1 MAAAKRMRA
10 EDRKIL
16 ILEKAIEEYGRVGM
30 HATSTERI
38 AELAGVSQP
47 YLFRLFGTK
56 AELIAAAIE
65 QHTERLRRTFREA
78 VEQRA
83 DGVSPLEAMAYS
95 YLTFMDADANALRC
109 QLHTWA
115 AASDP
120 AIKDV
125 AQRTYRD
132 IWSDV
137 VEFSGGASPEDVQ
150 EFMAQGMLLT
160 VLASM
165 DLMDLFGD
173 PAAVVSDKFA
183 PEPGTEETS

>member
-1 MAAAKRMRA
+1 MVTGKRMKA
-10 EDRKIL
+10 EDRKVL

-56 AELIAAAIE
+56 ADLIAAAIV
-65 QHTERLRRTFREA
+65 QHTDRLRAAFRAA
-78 VEQRA
+78 VEHRA
-83 DGVSPLEAMAYS
+83 DDVAPMEAMALA
-95 YLTFMDADANALRC
+95 YLSFMDQDANAMRC

-120 AIKDV
+120 AIKGV
-125 AQRTYRD
+125 AQATYRAIWED
-132 IWSDV
+132 IAELS
-137 VEFSGGASPEDVQ
+137 GASADDVH
-150 EFMAQGMLLT
+150 EFMAEGMLLT

-165 DLMDLFGD
+165 DLMDLYGD
-173 PAAVVSDKFA
+173 PAQVVHTRYS
-183 PEPGTEETS
+183 EESR

>member
-1 MAAAKRMRA
+1 MKA
-10 EDRKIL
+10 EDRKVL
-16 ILEKAIEEYGRVGM
+16 ILEKAVEEYGRVGM

-56 AELIAAAIE
+56 ADLIVAAIE
-65 QHTERLRRTFREA
+65 QHTARLRTAFRAA

-83 DGVSPLEAMAYS
+83 EGTSPLEAMAFA
-95 YLTFMDADANALRC
+95 YLSFMDADANALRC

-125 AQRTYRD
+125 AQRTYRE
-132 IWSDV
+132 IWDDV
-137 VEFSGGASPEDVQ
+137 VELSGAPADEVRD
-150 EFMAQGMLLT
+150 FMAQGMLLT
-160 VLASM
+160 VLGSM

-173 PAAVVSDKFA
+173 PAPVVADLFG
-183 PEPGTEETS
+183 GTDDSTQEAQ